1 MAPRP
6 GRKADE
12 TDGDGDGRGWLFAA
26 GRFVGFALLA
36 GMAVGTL
43 ALVVLLPEYAR
54 LRRAEYER
62 DCKAADVADQRAVI
76 AANERL
82 IEAFRSDPVLTER
95 YAINHLRLLPAGRVL
110 VVDEASRPAY
120 PPGLVLPDPAP
131 RPEPVPGWLLG
142 AADKL
147 RSPARKRGLLV
158 LAAGILLAAILLFA
172 PPGAYRRKP
181 APAG

>member
-6 GRKADE
+6 GRKASGASDE
-12 TDGDGDGRGWLFAA
+12 EDGHGWLFAA
-26 GRFVGFALLA
+26 GRFTGFALLA
-36 GMAVGTL
+36 GMSVATL

-62 DCKAADVADQRAVI
+62 DCKAADVADQRAVV
-76 AANERL
+76 AANQRL

-110 VVDEASRPAY
+110 VVDETSRPAY

-131 RPEPVPGWLLG
+131 RPEPVPSWLLG

-158 LAAGILLAAILLFA
+158 LAAGSMLAAILLFA

-181 APAG
+181 ASTG